1 VRVLAVNCGSSS
13 LRFLLAETLPGPS
26 GREERLA
33 RGTVDGV
40 GGRATLNFSAG
51 NGPVLSETAEVA
63 DHAAGVRQ
71 MLGWLDESGL
81 LGDVEAVGHR
91 VVDGGDRFSG
101 PAPVD
106 GEVVAAI
113 EKLTEMAPLHNGP
126 ALAAIR
132 ATGEALGAGVP
143 MVATFD
149 TAFHR
154 TMPEQA
160 ARYAIA
166 PELADK
172 HGVRRHGFHG
182 LAHRYMAERYAA
194 ISGSPSEELR
204 LVTLQLGNGCSAAAV
219 RGGRSA
225 DTSMGLTPLEGL
237 MMGTRSGDVDPSLP
251 AYLARR
257 EGVGV
262 DEVLGWL
269 NRRSGLLGVS
279 GVSRDVRELFAA
291 RGRGNERAALAV
303 EMFCYRA
310 KKQVG
315 AYLAVLGGADAV
327 IFAGGIGE
335 HAPEVRARICAGM
348 GWCGL
353 LLDAESNA
361 RAVGMEAKI
370 SSDDSRVGVYVIPV
384 DEARLIAR
392 DTVDCLRREGR
403 GNSRANERRREKD
416 DVQERE
422 EADTVD
428 RAGNL

>member
-1 VRVLAVNCGSSS
+1 VKVLAVNCGSSS
-13 LRFLLAETLPGPS
+13 LRFLLAETSSGPS
-26 GREERLA
+26 EREDRLA
-33 RGTVDGV
+33 QGIVDGV
-40 GGRATLNFSAG
+40 GGGATLAFSAR
-51 NGPVLSETAEVA
+51 NGSVLERPAEVA
-63 DHAAGVRQ
+63 DHAAAVRE
-71 MLGWLDESGL
+71 MLGWLGESGL
-81 LGDVEAVGHR
+81 LGTIEAVGHR

-101 PAPVD
+101 PAPID
-106 GEVVAAI
+106 GEVEAVI
-113 EKLTEMAPLHNGP
+113 EQLTEMAPLHNGP

-132 ATGEALGAGVP
+132 ATGEVLGAGVP

-154 TMPEQA
+154 TMPEEA
-160 ARYAIA
+160 ARYAIS

-194 ISGSPSEELR
+194 ISGGVPEELR
-204 LVTLQLGNGCSAAAV
+204 LVTLQLGNGCSAAAI
-219 RGGRSA
+219 RSGRSV

-257 EGVGV
+257 EGVGA
-262 DEVLGWL
+262 DEVLVWL

-291 RGRGNERAALAV
+291 RDRGNERAALAV

-315 AYLAVLGGADAV
+315 AYLAALGGADAV

-353 LLDAESNA
+353 LIDAGRNA
-361 RAVGMEAKI
+361 RTIGAETKV
-370 SSDDSRVGVYVIPV
+370 SSDDSRTEVYVIPV
-384 DEARLIAR
+384 NEARLIAR
-392 DTVDCLRREGR
+392 DTVDCLRSEGR
-403 GNSRANERRREKD
+403 AAELSHE
-416 DVQERE
+416 
-422 EADTVD
+422 
-428 RAGNL
+428 